1 MTDNIK
7 IPLSKPYFD
16 EDEIDQISA
25 VLNSGWVAGQG
36 PASSKFADQI
46 THLTNSS
53 YCIPV
58 NNCTAGLHLALL
70 AIGVGHGDEVIV
82 SDYTYPATGHS
93 VMYTGAT
100 PIFCDV
106 NPDTFN
112 IDHSQIE
119 SLISPR
125 TKAIIVVHTFGNPAD
140 MDKIC
145 KIAKKHDLKLIEDCA
160 CSLGSTYKNQH
171 TGTFGDI
178 ASISFHA
185 RKGITTG
192 EGGAIITN
200 NQEYF
205 EFMKSHSCFGVQSA
219 FERAKGNAINVP
231 VFQDLGFNYKMS
243 DVNAAIG
250 IAQLKKLN
258 ILSEKRNKF
267 ADFYRSELFDLPI
280 TPQVIL
286 KDSYSVIQAFVCLV
300 EDRDKLANFL
310 KGKGIQSQIGTFS
323 SCIQPVYT
331 SNQKCKKSINIFKN
345 AIALPPF
352 SIKKS

>member
-1 MTDNIK
+1 MFSW
-7 IPLSKPYFD
+7 L
-16 EDEIDQISA
+16 
-25 VLNSGWVAGQG
+25 
-36 PASSKFADQI
+36 
-46 THLTNSS
+46 
-53 YCIPV
+53 
-58 NNCTAGLHLALL
+58 
-70 AIGVGHGDEVIV
+70 
-82 SDYTYPATGHS
+82 
-93 VMYTGAT
+93 
-100 PIFCDV
+100 
-106 NPDTFN
+106 
-112 IDHSQIE
+112 
-119 SLISPR
+119 
-125 TKAIIVVHTFGNPAD
+125 
-140 MDKIC
+140 
-145 KIAKKHDLKLIEDCA
+145 
-160 CSLGSTYKNQH
+160 TYKNQH

-280 TPQVIL
+280 SPQVIFERL
-286 KDSYSVIQAFVCLV
+286 IFSYTGICLLG
-300 EDRDKLANFL
+300 RR
-310 KGKGIQSQIGTFS
+310 QR
-323 SCIQPVYT
+323 
-331 SNQKCKKSINIFKN
+331 
-345 AIALPPF
+345 
-352 SIKKS
+352 